1 MNMKKILLILL
12 IATLLIGCVYATD
25 NIKINDIEFKI
36 PEKYSGGELNDNQ
49 YRLDNIFSIRCIKD
63 DIAKAIG
70 LWASESESSEDLKI
84 GNHPVRHFCQYNKY
98 VDGNHSH
105 AYFASGKSV
114 YEISW
119 KGNEI
124 DSDIEKL
131 IKNTPKSKINED
143 DFYNALDKSL
153 DIYKEQKKDKLNQ
166 ESEYNYIESKYSSQ
180 KDSPDDT
187 RFRQIL
193 FTYYLNK

>member
-1 MNMKKILLILL
+1 MIS
-12 IATLLIGCVYATD
+12 CVCAAENVD
-25 NIKINDIEFKI
+25 INHVKFQI
-36 PEKYSGGELNDNQ
+36 PEKYCNGELNNDE
-49 YRLDNIFSIRCIKD
+49 YKLDNIFSIRCID
-63 DIAKAIG
+63 DNVPKAIG
-70 LWASESESSEDLKI
+70 LWASECESSEDLDI
-84 GNHPVRHFCQYNKY
+84 YNHPVRHFCQYNKH

-105 AYFASGKSV
+105 AYFASGESV

-119 KGNEI
+119 KGKEI
-124 DSDIEKL
+124 DRDIEKL

-143 DFYNALDKSL
+143 DFYNVLDKSL

-166 ESEYNYIESKYSSQ
+166 ESEYNYLEAKHSSQ
-180 KDSPDDT
+180 PDSDDDA